1 MVSWAFNFSNNK
13 YNLEEMGTHFLIH
26 VYIVSDVGR
35 EMTINERTTRLYYD
49 DGLGVY

>member
-1 MVSWAFNFSNNK
+1 MVSRAFNFSNNK
-13 YNLEEMGTHFLIH
+13 CNLEEMGTRFLIH

-35 EMTINERTTRLYYD
+35 EMTINERTTRFYYD